1 MTRSNKFSKAQLI
14 IPTFNRPQLLL
25 KSVESALNQ
34 RLPFDRIVIS
44 DNSYPRERRRD
55 TKEIMATHL
64 ANHSDRLTL
73 QFPPEPLSAQGHA
86 KFIQET
92 NCISFDYTMLLHDD
106 DRLEPHFLEKMK
118 LYLDANPELVA
129 VAANAWAVNFDERR
143 VGTVMRRRHG
153 TKTLHSP
160 LELLRPYLDIWPT
173 GPAPL
178 DSYLYRSD
186 ALRKIS
192 FDSSHGGKYSDV
204 AALAELVTYGPI
216 LWHYEPLMSYLQH
229 PNQDSRAVSTRDFR
243 NLTYHLQTNY
253 PSLELEQIVANFRF
267 KHFRLKAK
275 TLSSQTKVR
284 TRRKLQLAL
293 CFHAMRHLIN
303 RMNTYMLLLRRL
315 CRM

>member
-1 MTRSNKFSKAQLI
+1 MTRSNKSSKAQLI

-25 KSVESALNQ
+25 KTVESALNQ

-73 QFPPEPLSAQGHA
+73 QSPPEPLSAQGHA

-129 VAANAWAVNFDERR
+129 VAANAWVVNVDERR
-143 VGTVMRRRHG
+143 VGTVMRRRYG

-178 DSYLYRSD
+178 DGYLYRSD

-229 PNQDSRAVSTRDFR
+229 EGQDSSNVSTKGFR
-243 NLTYHLQTNY
+243 SLVSHLKKTY
-253 PSLELEQIVANFRF
+253 PSAGLEGCIDTYRL
-267 KHFRLKAK
+267 KHFRMKAR
-275 TLSSQTKVR
+275 TFSGRTKVQ
-284 TRRKLQLAL
+284 TRRTLRWAL
-293 CFHAMRHLIN
+293 FLHI
-303 RMNTYMLLLRRL
+303 LLRPNTWQPAFRMLFRRL
-315 CRM
+315 RRR